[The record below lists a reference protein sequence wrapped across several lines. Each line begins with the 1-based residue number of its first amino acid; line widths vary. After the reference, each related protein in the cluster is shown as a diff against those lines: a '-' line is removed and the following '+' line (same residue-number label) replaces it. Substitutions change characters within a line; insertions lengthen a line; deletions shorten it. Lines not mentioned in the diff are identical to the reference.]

1 MCAAAPPKPAIFP
14 ERLLSNR
21 EVLSLTGKSR
31 SGLRDSVLAG
41 RFPAPVRDGRRRRW
55 LATEVAEWIAAA
67 AAARPLRPPASGNS
81 ATATPLIPTS

>member
-1 MCAAAPPKPAIFP
+1 MRAATPPKPVIFP

-55 LATEVAEWIAAA
+55 LATEVAEWIATA
-67 AAARPLRPPASGNS
+67 AAARPPPASGNS
-81 ATATPLIPTS
+81 STATPLSLTS